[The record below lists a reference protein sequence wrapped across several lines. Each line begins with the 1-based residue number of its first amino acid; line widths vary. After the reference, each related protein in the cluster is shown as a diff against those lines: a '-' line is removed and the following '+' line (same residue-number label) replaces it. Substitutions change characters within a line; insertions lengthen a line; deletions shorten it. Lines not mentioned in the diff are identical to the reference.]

1 MNSSTRLLTLL
12 AAIVVLAFTP
22 LSRLRAADD
31 KSAAAA
37 YDSREHYTKYEYRI
51 PMRDGVKLFTS
62 VLVPKDAS
70 KSYPF
75 LMTRTPYSVAPYG
88 EDEYSGASAHTDLF
102 LKAGYIWVRQDVR
115 GRTMSEGKFIEMT
128 PHRPDKKSKADVDE
142 STDTYDTVEWL
153 LQHVPNHN
161 GRVGIWGI
169 SYPGFYT
176 SAGIIDTHP
185 AIKAAS
191 PQAPVTDFYLNDD
204 WYHGGAFMM
213 AASFDFFSSFKP
225 QSGPTPPPKVRVPF
239 DYGTRDGYEF
249 FLKLGSV
256 AKATA
261 LLGGDNTGWNEGVAH
276 PTYDAYWKER
286 AIWHHLKNIRCAV
299 LTVGGWFDAED
310 LMGPLRTYRTIKE
323 NNPDIFNAIVMG
335 PWVHGGWAGRDGRKL
350 GSVDFAADTAKF
362 YREKIVFPF
371 FEKHLKD
378 KGDPKLPEAY
388 VFETGTNVW
397 RQYPAWPAPGAKTRT
412 LYFRDGGALSFEP
425 PTGAAASDSYVSDP
439 AKPVPFIG
447 YTATGVPQEYM
458 VADQRFAATR
468 PDVLVYV
475 TEPLEE
481 SLTLAGPVSP
491 RLFVAT
497 TGTDAD
503 WVVKLIDVYPPERS
517 TPAATTAGERSKDVP
532 PPSITLAGYQQL
544 VRGEPFRGRYRKS
557 FEKPEAF
564 APGKVETVNFTMP
577 DVNHTFR
584 RGHRIMVQVQ
594 STWFPLVDRNPQTFV
609 DIATAKPGDFRVATQ
624 TIHRAP
630 GRASGVEV
638 SVLEAPQNVGKSGAS
653 AKP

>member
-1 MNSSTRLLTLL
+1 MKYPVLRFVALATLACVACTAPTFL
-12 AAIVVLAFTP
+12 SPLIAAEKAP
-22 LSRLRAADD
+22 
-31 KSAAAA
+31 A

-62 VLVPKDAS
+62 VMVPKDAS
-70 KSYPF
+70 KTYPF

-88 EDEYSGASAHTDLF
+88 EDEFPEAAAHTDMF
-102 LKAGYIWVRQDVR
+102 LQAGYIWVRQDVR
-115 GRTMSEGKFIEMT
+115 GRTLSEGKFIEMT
-128 PHRPDKKSKADVDE
+128 PHRPDKKTKADVDE
-142 STDTYDTVEWL
+142 SSDTYDTVEWL

-161 GRVGIWGI
+161 GRVGMWGV

-204 WYHGGAFMM
+204 WYHGGAFML
-213 AASFDFFSSFKP
+213 AAGFDFFSKFKP

-239 DYGTRDGYEF
+239 DYGTQDGYEF

-256 AKATA
+256 ANAAA
-261 LLGGDNTGWNEGVAH
+261 LLGGNNTGWNEGVAH
-276 PTYDAYWKER
+276 PTYDAYWKAR

-310 LMGPLRTYRTIKE
+310 LMGPLRTYHAIEK
-323 NNPDIFNAIVMG
+323 NNPGIFNALVMG
-335 PWVHGGWAGRDGRKL
+335 PWVHGGWARQDGRRL
-350 GSVDFAADTAKF
+350 GSVDFAADTATY
-362 YREKIVFPF
+362 YREKIVLPF

-378 KGDPKLPEAY
+378 KGEPKLPEAY

-397 RQYPAWPAPGAKTRT
+397 RQYAAWPAPGAKPRT
-412 LYFRDGGALSFEP
+412 LYFHERGALNFDP
-425 PTGAAASDSYVSDP
+425 PTDAAASDTYVSDP

-447 YTATGVPQEYM
+447 YTATGMPQEYM

-481 SLTLAGPVSP
+481 SITFAGPVSP
-491 RLFVAT
+491 RLFVST

-517 TPAATTAGERSKDVP
+517 TPAAASGAPEGGRSKDVGP
-532 PPSITLAGYQQL
+532 PKVTLAGYQQL
-544 VRGEPFRGRYRKS
+544 VRGEPFRGKYRRS
-557 FEKPEAF
+557 FETPEPF
-564 APGKVETVNFTMP
+564 APGKVEAVNFTMP

-594 STWFPLVDRNPQTFV
+594 SSWFPLVDRNPQTFV
-609 DIATAKPGDFRVATQ
+609 NIPTAKPEDFRAATQ
-624 TIHRAP
+624 IIHRAA

-638 SVLEAPQNVGKSGAS
+638 MVLAPAAGGR
-653 AKP
+653 

>member
-1 MNSSTRLLTLL
+1 MKFPSSRFAAL
-12 AAIVVLAFTP
+12 AALLLFAGVTHGL
-22 LSRLRAADD
+22 LSPLRAADQ
-31 KSAAAA
+31 KAVAAPP
-37 YDSREHYTKYEYRI
+37 YDSKEHYTKYEYRI
-51 PMRDGVKLFTS
+51 PMRDGVRLFTS
-62 VLVPKDAS
+62 VMVPKDAS

-75 LMTRTPYSVAPYG
+75 LMTRTPYGVGPYG
-88 EDEYSGASAHTDLF
+88 EDEFSGAGAHTDQF

-128 PHRPDKKSKADVDE
+128 PHRPDKKAKTDVDE

-161 GRVGIWGI
+161 GRVGLWGI

-191 PQAPVTDFYLNDD
+191 PQAPVTDLYLNDD
-204 WYHGGAFMM
+204 SYHGGAFML
-213 AASFDFFSSFKP
+213 AANFGFLTSFKP
-225 QSGPTPPPKVRVPF
+225 QRAPGLPPKVRVPF
-239 DYGTRDGYEF
+239 DYGTQDGYEF
-249 FLKLGSV
+249 FLKLG
-256 AKATA
+256 AIGNGTA
-261 LLGGDNTGWNEGVAH
+261 LLGSDNIYWNDSIGH
-276 PTYDAYWKER
+276 PTYDAHWKAR
-286 AIWHHLKNIRCAV
+286 AIWPHLKEIRCAV

-310 LMGPLRTYRTIKE
+310 LMGPLRTYRAIE
-323 NNPDIFNAIVMG
+323 DNNPGIFNAIVMG
-335 PWVHGGWAGRDGRKL
+335 PWVHGGWAGRDGRRL
-350 GSVDFAADTAKF
+350 GSVDFAADTSKY

-378 KGDPKLPEAY
+378 KGEPKLPEAY

-397 RQYPAWPAPGAKTRT
+397 RQYPAWPAPGAKKRT
-412 LYFRDGGALSFEP
+412 LYFHERGALSFDAP
-425 PTGAAASDSYVSDP
+425 KGAAAGDSYVSDP

-481 SLTLAGPVSP
+481 SVTFAGPVSP
-491 RLFVAT
+491 RLFVST

-517 TPAATTAGERSKDVP
+517 TPSASSGGERSKDVGP
-532 PPSITLAGYQQL
+532 PTITLAGYQQL

-557 FEKPEAF
+557 FEQPEPF
-564 APGKVETVNFTMP
+564 APGKVEPVNFTMP

-609 DIATAKPGDFRVATQ
+609 NIATAKPEDFRAATQ
-624 TIHRAP
+624 TVHRGA

-638 SVLEAPQNVGKSGAS
+638 MVLEAAGGR
-653 AKP
+653 